1 MQMTGGEF
9 LAKNKG
15 FCAKATLLK
24 VLGPLGPWIKNIGHG
39 ARFVR
44 LPCDQRKS

>member
-1 MQMTGGEF
+1 MQMTAGES

-15 FCAKATLLK
+15 YLAKAKLLE
-24 VLGPLGPWIKNIGHG
+24 VLGSYEPWIKNIGHG

-44 LPCDQRKS
+44 LPWY